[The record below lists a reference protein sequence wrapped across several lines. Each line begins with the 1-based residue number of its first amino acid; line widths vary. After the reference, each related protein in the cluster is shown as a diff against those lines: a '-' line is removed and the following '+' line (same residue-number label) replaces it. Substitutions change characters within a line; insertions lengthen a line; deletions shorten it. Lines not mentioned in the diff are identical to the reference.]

1 MNINGIN
8 LKSFTNDILDL
19 YCKTRVS
26 EVEGI
31 FIKLANIEVGYF
43 WKWLSKNN
51 KIRISLSNSSVYD
64 ALDILSHLRSIFP
77 YGKAI
82 NKSTLVKTIH
92 SNAKII
98 PIIITMESLLNKNV
112 INDILQP
119 YSDIIEAV
127 KGIFPYEE
135 AIGEP
140 DILSDLNMIRALYL
154 KTGVKEEE
162 PYPKI
167 KESIQ
172 EKRTNMLQ
180 YLLSRFNEEVA
191 GAANA
196 SGMNEL
202 ATAIRGGILSKS
214 PDAGLDKYIR
224 IENFDKSKMKTC
236 EMLADYIVKKPHYES
251 EWGEY
256 NYGMTKI
263 TLMRDSGNLTQ
274 EQVMK
279 IVSDYEKS
287 INPMSDF
294 KKEKDGMHKGFDLQ
308 KNISIDKMLNP
319 NYLLLLCIFF
329 VILRSKSGQPTG
341 FMANAIN

>member
-1 MNINGIN
+1 MNTDDIN

-19 YCKTRVS
+19 YCKTRIS
-26 EVEGI
+26 EVEGL
-31 FIKLANIEVGYF
+31 FIKLSSIEVGYF
-43 WKWLSKNN
+43 WKWLSRNN
-51 KIRISLSNSSVYD
+51 KVRISLSNASVYD

-82 NKSTLVKTIH
+82 NKGTLVKTIH
-92 SNAKII
+92 SNAKVI
-98 PIIITMESLLNKNV
+98 PIIITMESLLKKNA

-119 YSDIIEAV
+119 YSDILEAV
-127 KGIFPYEE
+127 KGMFPYENITDE
-135 AIGEP
+135 D
-140 DILSDLNMIRALYL
+140 DILSDLNIIRTLYL
-154 KTGVKEEE
+154 KTGVKEESA
-162 PYPKI
+162 PKI

-172 EKRTNMLQ
+172 DKRTNMLQ
-180 YLLSRFNEEVA
+180 YLLSRFNEEIA

-202 ATAIRGGILSKS
+202 ATAIRGGILAKS
-214 PDAGLDKYIR
+214 PDAGLDKYIT
-224 IENFDKSKMKTC
+224 IEYFNKSKMKNC
-236 EMLADYIVKKPHYES
+236 EMLAEYIVKRPHYEP

-256 NYGMTKI
+256 NHGMIKV

-274 EQVMK
+274 EQVLK
-279 IVSDYEKS
+279 IVSDYENS
-287 INPMSDF
+287 IDPLSKF
-294 KKEKDGMHKGFDLQ
+294 EKEKDGMHKGFDLQ

-341 FMANAIN
+341 FMSNAIN